1 LGYDRGQKHE
11 NSRWQAIFAGV
22 TAWVNERMKKNMAE
36 KELKRKFA
44 LWIRPSLL
52 EEVDSL
58 YKRDNCASR
67 SEFME
72 KALRFYMGYLS
83 SQENQDYLAD
93 VIPSTVKGIVDE
105 SSNRMGRLLFKLAV
119 EQAVTSNILASV
131 CEVDHQELERL
142 RNQCIQQIRKTNGM
156 ISFDKPCVGK
166 KITERWRGGD
176 RRLLPKFLLANGGNH
191 RFVLAKPQNIPLK
204 IEERRTYLASIKK
217 LSDRKFKITISN
229 GYRPSGKKICKAKTI
244 TVPDSV
250 KPRSIPQYVAHEAEE
265 LERRVKSGYSE
276 DRDTPFE
283 TYAARWLDRQVKYAP
298 GTLASY
304 RRMLEVVYPYIG
316 SIKLGELRPMVLE
329 NMMIELRKR
338 TSHGKPI
345 QEATVQKYL
354 TVVSAVLSDAKR
366 NEIISK
372 NPARMIDLPETKHRQ
387 QFIPTDQQ
395 VQDLILALL
404 DEPYHY
410 KLFYVLAMYT
420 GCRRGELCALRWNDF
435 VIVEKYRSVLTVS
448 RSRTVVAGQGVVEGP
463 TKNGRSRT
471 IALSEDMTSLVQGFC
486 YYQREIAMENGRE
499 LSPYLFVNE
508 KGQPIHPDTFTKH
521 LRLIFEENGFPDNFH
536 LHTLRHYFV
545 SAMLHEGVD
554 KQTVAELA
562 GHGDTSFL
570 ERTYC
575 HPQMKLKQE
584 AAEKLEEAL
593 LRF

>member
-1 LGYDRGQKHE
+1 
-11 NSRWQAIFAGV
+11 
-22 TAWVNERMKKNMAE
+22 M
-36 KELKRKFA
+36 
-44 LWIRPSLL
+44 
-52 EEVDSL
+52 
-58 YKRDNCASR
+58 
-67 SEFME
+67 
-72 KALRFYMGYLS
+72 
-83 SQENQDYLAD
+83 
-93 VIPSTVKGIVDE
+93 
-105 SSNRMGRLLFKLAV
+105 
-119 EQAVTSNILASV
+119 
-131 CEVDHQELERL
+131 
-142 RNQCIQQIRKTNGM
+142 
-156 ISFDKPCVGK
+156 
-166 KITERWRGGD
+166 
-176 RRLLPKFLLANGGNH
+176 
-191 RFVLAKPQNIPLK
+191 
-204 IEERRTYLASIKK
+204 ASIKK

-229 GYRPSGKKICKAKTI
+229 GYRSNGKKICKAKTI

-250 KPRSIPQYVAHEAEE
+250 KSRGIPQYVAHEAEE
-265 LERRVKSGYSE
+265 LERLVKSGYSE
-276 DRDTPFE
+276 NRDTTFE
-283 TYAARWLDRQVKYAP
+283 TYVARWLDRQVKYAP

-316 SIKLGELRPMVLE
+316 SIKLGELRPMALE
-329 NMMIELRKR
+329 NMLIELRKR

-372 NPARMIDLPETKHRQ
+372 NPARMIDLPETKRRQ

-420 GCRRGELCALRWNDF
+420 GCRRGELCALRWKDF

-463 TKNGRSRT
+463 TKNGRSRS

-508 KGQPIHPDTFTKH
+508 KGKPIHPDTFTKH
-521 LRLIFEENGFPDNFH
+521 LRLIFEENGFPDTFR

>member
-1 LGYDRGQKHE
+1 MTDVP
-11 NSRWQAIFAGV
+11 SPSFSWQMEAI
-22 TAWVNERMKKNMAE
+22 
-36 KELKRKFA
+36 
-44 LWIRPSLL
+44 
-52 EEVDSL
+52 
-58 YKRDNCASR
+58 
-67 SEFME
+67 
-72 KALRFYMGYLS
+72 
-83 SQENQDYLAD
+83 
-93 VIPSTVKGIVDE
+93 TV
-105 SSNRMGRLLFKLAV
+105 L
-119 EQAVTSNILASV
+119 
-131 CEVDHQELERL
+131 
-142 RNQCIQQIRKTNGM
+142 
-156 ISFDKPCVGK
+156 
-166 KITERWRGGD
+166 IT
-176 RRLLPKFLLANGGNH
+176 
-191 RFVLAKPQNIPLK
+191 AKPQNIPLK

-229 GYRPSGKKICKAKTI
+229 GYRPNGKKICKAKTI

-250 KPRSIPQYVAHEAEE
+250 KPRGIPQYVAHEAEE

-276 DRDTPFE
+276 DRDTTFE
-283 TYAARWLDRQVKYAP
+283 TYATRWLDRQVKYAP

-316 SIKLGELRPMVLE
+316 SIKLGELRPMALE

-372 NPARMIDLPETKHRQ
+372 NPARMIDLPETKRRQ
-387 QFIPTDQQ
+387 QFIPTDEQA
-395 VQDLILALL
+395 QDLILALL

-521 LRLIFEENGFPDNFH
+521 LRLIFEENGFPDTFH

-554 KQTVAELA
+554 KQTVAEMA

-575 HPQMKLKQE
+575 HPQMALKEQ
-584 AAEKLEEAL
+584 AAEKMDQL
-593 LRF
+593 LLHSP

>member
-1 LGYDRGQKHE
+1 
-11 NSRWQAIFAGV
+11 
-22 TAWVNERMKKNMAE
+22 M
-36 KELKRKFA
+36 
-44 LWIRPSLL
+44 
-52 EEVDSL
+52 
-58 YKRDNCASR
+58 
-67 SEFME
+67 
-72 KALRFYMGYLS
+72 
-83 SQENQDYLAD
+83 
-93 VIPSTVKGIVDE
+93 
-105 SSNRMGRLLFKLAV
+105 
-119 EQAVTSNILASV
+119 
-131 CEVDHQELERL
+131 
-142 RNQCIQQIRKTNGM
+142 
-156 ISFDKPCVGK
+156 
-166 KITERWRGGD
+166 
-176 RRLLPKFLLANGGNH
+176 
-191 RFVLAKPQNIPLK
+191 
-204 IEERRTYLASIKK
+204 ASIKQI
-217 LSDRKFKITISN
+217 SDRKFKITISN

-250 KPRSIPQYVAHEAEE
+250 KPRGISQYVAHEAEE
-265 LERRVKSGYSE
+265 LERLVKSGFTE
-276 DRDTPFE
+276 DRDTTFE
-283 TYAARWLDRQVKYAP
+283 AYAARWLARQVKYAP

-304 RRMLEVVYPYIG
+304 RRMLERVYPYIG
-316 SIKLGELRPMVLE
+316 AIKLGELRPMALE

-338 TSHGKPI
+338 THQGKPI

-372 NPARMIDLPETKHRQ
+372 NPARMIDLPNTEHRQ

-395 VQDLILALL
+395 AQDLILALL
-404 DEPYHY
+404 NEPYHY

-508 KGQPIHPDTFTKH
+508 KGQLIHPDTFTKH

-554 KQTVAELA
+554 KQTVAEMA

-575 HPQMKLKQE
+575 HPQMALKEQ
-584 AAEKLEEAL
+584 AAEKMDQL
-593 LRF
+593 LLHSP